1 MTFKKHSELS
11 GLHSFLTP
19 SKPAW
24 SNYNDDKLIQAW
36 HTSRAAQR
44 GSDLHALAHDLIR
57 LGEKLPRTERT
68 LNMYVND
75 AIGHRM
81 TPEQILY
88 YSPNCF
94 GTTDAISFRKNVL
107 RISDLKTGVTPV
119 SPVQLQV
126 YAAIFC
132 LEYHTKPTEV
142 DIHLRIYQNDEVKM
156 FDSDPVEIIRIMDK
170 IVTFDR
176 RINEM
181 RLEAME

>member
-1 MTFKKHSELS
+1 MIFKKHSELS
-11 GLHSFLTP
+11 GLHSFLSP

-24 SNYNDDKLIQAW
+24 NNYSEDKLIQAW
-36 HTSRAAQR
+36 HNSQAAQR
-44 GSDLHALAHDLIR
+44 GTELHELAHTLIR
-57 LGEKLPRTERT
+57 LGEKLPRTQRT

-88 YSPNCF
+88 YSVNCF
-94 GTTDAISFRKNVL
+94 GTADAISFRKEVL

-132 LEYHTKPTEV
+132 LEYQIKPTEIE
-142 DIHLRIYQNDEVKM
+142 IHLRVYQNDEVKM
-156 FDSDPVEIIRIMDK
+156 FDSDPVEITRIMDR
-170 IVTFDR
+170 IVVFDR